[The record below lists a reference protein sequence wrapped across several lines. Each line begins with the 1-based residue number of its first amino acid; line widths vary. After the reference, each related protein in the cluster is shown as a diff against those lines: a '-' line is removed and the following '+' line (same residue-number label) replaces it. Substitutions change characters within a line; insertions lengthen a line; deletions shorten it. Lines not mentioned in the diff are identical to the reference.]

1 MSKMFAITLFSVLAL
16 ACSTKPGSN
25 HTFSVVKPKND
36 ETTIA
41 VIEVVNGT
49 RIADHQWVERLS
61 SPSTSLDVTV
71 SRPALL
77 VAIWWGDGGRGSTHN
92 AVPNNDFTVID
103 SLTTDAN
110 LIQCIVATK
119 SVATGTHS
127 VTWTSESGEG
137 AQLWLI
143 AVDEPKN
150 DGTPG
155 LGGHVLDW
163 DVQGRGGTSITTPGI
178 TTNLTA
184 GTGSTI
190 IVAVAHGIL
199 GSATIPTDSEG
210 NTFTQVGTAHA
221 YTDWPKSGI
230 KVWAAFPKHD
240 PQVVRDSSLISKV
253 RILLPFGSGNRS

>member
-1 MSKMFAITLFSVLAL
+1 MASDKAELCTSIKAIMSKAFAMTLLSLLGL
-16 ACSTKPGSN
+16 ACSTEPGSN

-41 VIEVVNGT
+41 VIEVINGT
-49 RIADHQWVERLS
+49 HIADHQWVERLT

-77 VAIWWGDGGRGSTHN
+77 VAIWWGDGGIGTTHN
-92 AVPNNDFTVID
+92 AIPNNEFTVID
-103 SLTTDAN
+103 SLTTDAS

-119 SVATGTHS
+119 SVTAGTHN

-143 AVDEPKN
+143 AVDEPKGG
-150 DGTPG
+150 GTPV
-155 LGGHVLDW
+155 LGAHVLDW
-163 DVQGRGGTSITTPGI
+163 DVQGRGGKLITTPRI
-178 TTNLTA
+178 KTNPSA

-199 GSATIPTDSEG
+199 SPPATPTDSEG
-210 NTFTQVGTAHA
+210 NSFTQVGTGHT
-221 YTDWPKSGI
+221 YTDWPKAGTE
-230 KVWAAFPKHD
+230 VWSAFPK
-240 PQVVRDSSLISKV
+240 Q
-253 RILLPFGSGNRS
+253 

>member
-1 MSKMFAITLFSVLAL
+1 MSRMFAITLFSMLSL
-16 ACSTKPGSN
+16 ACSTEPRSN
-25 HTFSVVKPKND
+25 HTFSVVKPRND

-41 VIEVVNGT
+41 VIEVINGR

-77 VAIWWGDGGRGSTHN
+77 VAIWWGDGGRGTSHN
-92 AVPNNDFTVID
+92 AFPDNDFTVID

-110 LIQCIVATK
+110 LIQCVVATK
-119 SVATGTHS
+119 SVTGGTHN

-143 AVDEPKN
+143 AVDEPKGA
-150 DGTPG
+150 GTPV

-163 DVQGRGGTSITTPGI
+163 DVQGRGGTLITTPGI
-178 TTNLTA
+178 TTNPSA
-184 GTGSTI
+184 GTVSTI

-199 GSATIPTDSEG
+199 GSPAVPTDSEG
-210 NTFTQVGTAHA
+210 NTFTQVGNVHT
-221 YTDWPKSGI
+221 YTDWPKSGTV
-230 KVWAAFPKHD
+230 VWAAFPKHD
-240 PQVVRDSSLISKV
+240 RTGGSRLLINK
-253 RILLPFGSGNRS
+253 